1 MKPETTECYARQLE
15 RAIKIFCDSFA
26 SFCVLRCSAK
36 HDSWCY
42 VGDRTDDSSLSYP
55 CRTARGQ
62 FYIDAFRRIMGDELV
77 GEVRLTPPTLLVDG
91 TLTDP

>member
-1 MKPETTECYARQLE
+1 MIHRSVILAVY
-15 RAIKIFCDSFA
+15 
-26 SFCVLRCSAK
+26 
-36 HDSWCY
+36 
-42 VGDRTDDSSLSYP
+42 
-55 CRTARGQ
+55 ARGQ

>member
-1 MKPETTECYARQLE
+1 MIHRSV
-15 RAIKIFCDSFA
+15 I
-26 SFCVLRCSAK
+26 
-36 HDSWCY
+36 
-42 VGDRTDDSSLSYP
+42 P

-77 GEVRLTPPTLLVDG
+77 GEVRLTPPTLLADG